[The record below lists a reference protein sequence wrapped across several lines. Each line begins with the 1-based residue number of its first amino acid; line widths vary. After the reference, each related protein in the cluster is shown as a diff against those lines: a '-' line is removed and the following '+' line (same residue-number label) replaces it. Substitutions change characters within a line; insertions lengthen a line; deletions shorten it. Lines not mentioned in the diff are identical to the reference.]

1 MTYFYLAHYAFLIVL
16 LATVVLFAWWSADID
31 AR

>member
-1 MTYFYLAHYAFLIVL
+1 MSYFYLAHYGFLFVL
-16 LATVVLFAWWSADID
+16 LAAVVLFAWWSADID